1 MRATKLNLLLTGVAV
16 AGGLLAGCSRAQTN
30 SGMATGGSK
39 ADVRVSLS
47 AYGLPAD
54 FFQSAA
60 ERCAREIIGYRFVV
74 WLNSDSVVVGF
85 NTSPNCRPSPSQMV
99 HGMAR
104 ILAFD
109 VSGHL
114 KASRDLPYEADGD
127 GIVVADGE
135 AKAGPAGTLLF
146 RVQELHQSK
155 SGILLL
161 DANLKDAGQVN
172 RFLEQTTFLEHAL
185 VFQEGFTISGPR
197 TYSVL
202 SGSPIKEAARWKQD
216 WPVGT
221 MDRKFGEHEI
231 AYMLCQQEL
240 RPNEYGS
247 SNVVYAGAKRRC
259 AMIVETDDQKGWMT
273 TLEQDSSG
281 EIIGVLGDGSVIG
294 HISVRGSRSGRLVI
308 WAKDQAPKTL
318 PWIPGN
324 YCGSVESATADMSR
338 YAVFASD
345 ACNDMGGLFRLLGV
359 GHDGTDR
366 GRWIV
371 FDRRSPTPI
380 ADRVFPKNARADLS
394 PDGSRYATFEAGELR
409 IYLLPKQ

>member
-1 MRATKLNLLLTGVAV
+1 LGAVVVA
-16 AGGLLAGCSRAQTN
+16 ASLLAGCSRAQT
-30 SGMATGGSK
+30 K
-39 ADVRVSLS
+39 ADASAGEARPEVRVDLS
-47 AYGLPAD
+47 AQGLPKG
-54 FFQSAA
+54 FFAA
-60 ERCAREIIGYRFVV
+60 GSDRKCAGQIIGYRFVV
-74 WLNSDSVVVGF
+74 WLDNGTVAVGF

-99 HGMAR
+99 HGMAK

-161 DANLKDAGQVN
+161 DASLKNAGEVN

-202 SGSPIKEAARWKQD
+202 NGAPIKETARWKQD

-231 AYMLCQQEL
+231 AYLLCQQEL
-240 RPNEYGS
+240 RPNENGS

-259 AMIVETDDQKGWMT
+259 TMIVETDDQKGWMT

-281 EIIGVLGDGSVIG
+281 EIIGVLADGSVVG
-294 HISVRGSRSGRLVI
+294 HISVKGSRAGKLVI
-308 WAKDQAPKTL
+308 WAKDQPSKEL

-338 YAVFASD
+338 YAAFASD
-345 ACNDMGGLFRLLGV
+345 ACNDMGGIFRLLGV
-359 GHDGTDR
+359 GHDGTDT

-371 FDRRSPTPI
+371 FDRRSQTPL
-380 ADRVFPKNARADLS
+380 ADRVFPKNARAALS
-394 PDGSRYATFEAGELR
+394 PDGLRYATFEAGELR
-409 IYLLPKQ
+409 IYGLPKPNRTESHQ